1 MIKKVFLIAVLTLS
15 STLLCKEVLL
25 DKIIAVVNDS
35 ITTES
40 DLKDFDRVMK
50 TRKTKME
57 PSVYASIT
65 SSQKNMLNEMIN
77 DKLIMQY
84 AKENKFEPSNEEIN
98 EFIASRMRSMGMT
111 QKDLDKQLKDGKQ
124 SYEEFRAEL
133 KLEKAKADIFERDL
147 KKKIEISEADFETFF
162 KKEFKQEVDL
172 KEYNIKYVLFKTE
185 TEAKNAKETTK
196 SSTDKNFDKIFSD
209 NNGVNLGFINLTDLV
224 PELMSAV
231 KSMNIGEVRG
241 PVSGKSGYYII
252 KVVSFRSTKNPE
264 YIKNKEGIERELVQ
278 RNFKRLL
285 DDWLNQRKEESY
297 VKIYV

>member
-1 MIKKVFLIAVLTLS
+1 MAKKIFLIIVFTLS

-40 DLKDFDRVMK
+40 DLKGFDKVMK
-50 TRKTKME
+50 TRKIKME
-57 PSVYASIT
+57 PNMYSNIT
-65 SSQKNMLNEMIN
+65 SSPKNMLNEMIN
-77 DKLIMQY
+77 DQLILQY
-84 AKENKFEPSNEEIN
+84 AKENKFESSADEMN

-111 QKDLDKQLKDGKQ
+111 QKDLDKQLKSEKQ

-162 KKEFKQEVDL
+162 KKEFKQDVDL
-172 KEYNIKYVLFKTE
+172 KEYNIKYILFKTE
-185 TEAKNAKETTK
+185 PEALTAKNSTK
-196 SSTDKNFDKIFSD
+196 STSENFDKIFS
-209 NNGVNLGFINLTDLV
+209 NNHGVDLGFINLDDLV

-231 KSMNIGEVRG
+231 KNMSIGEVKG
-241 PVSGKSGYYII
+241 PVPGKNGYYLV
-252 KVVSFRSTKNPE
+252 KVVSFRSLKNPE
-264 YIKNKEGIERELVQ
+264 YVKNKDAIERELVQ
-278 RNFKRLL
+278 KNFRRLL